1 LVDDYTGGKEES
13 SLHPPTATELRTN
26 FSEATKPDEGGAGNQ
41 IYTVNGESFVYRDQ
55 PIQLVTGELYRIYLV
70 NMLEFDPVNNFHLH
84 GDMFDYYPAGTGTNP
99 SYKTDILTLSEGDRG
114 IIEFTYHDPGMF
126 MFHSHINEFTSL
138 GWMGM
143 FNVQDKSSAITPPAT
158 ATTNIASSSM
168 PSMPSMGQQIK
179 TERPSPHLSDN
190 TISTPPFPFMG

>member
-1 LVDDYTGGKEES
+1 
-13 SLHPPTATELRTN
+13 
-26 FSEATKPDEGGAGNQ
+26 
-41 IYTVNGESFVYRDQ
+41 
-55 PIQLVTGELYRIYLV
+55 
-70 NMLEFDPVNNFHLH
+70 MLEFDPVNNFHLH

-179 TERPSPHLSDN
+179 TERPNPHLSDN